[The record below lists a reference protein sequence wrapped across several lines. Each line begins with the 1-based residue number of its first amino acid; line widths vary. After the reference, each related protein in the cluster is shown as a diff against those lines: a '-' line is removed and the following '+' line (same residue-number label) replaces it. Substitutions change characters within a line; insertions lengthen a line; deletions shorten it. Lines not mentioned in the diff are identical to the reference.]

1 MADIK
6 LVPGEKPVR
15 TADPDVVVGP
25 MPQAG
30 VYVFTVK
37 VVDDIGGSA
46 EASLQVTVRRG

>member
-6 LVPGEKPVR
+6 LVPGERPVR
-15 TADPDVVVGP
+15 TTDANVVVAP

-30 VYVFTVK
+30 LFVFTV
-37 VVDDIGGSA
+37 VIVDDVGNSA